1 MRQSSAIIDDA
12 SLQYNEE
19 EDMAQVFLR
28 ALELYKGR
36 VKGYQG
42 LIDNAYLRENFLR
55 AELKLFVK
63 EIIQQ
68 MVEDTSNQ
76 I

>member
-1 MRQSSAIIDDA
+1 MQDPDLIELD
-12 SLQYNEE
+12 EE
-19 EDMAQVFLR
+19 EDLTQVFLR

-42 LIDNAYLRENFLR
+42 LTDNANLRENFLR

-63 EIIQQ
+63 ELIQ
-68 MVEDTSNQ
+68 
-76 I
+76 